1 MLDSSKRATMS
12 RGRASSLTAAI
23 GNGPDENKWWENS
36 VEAEE
41 EGVWRA
47 LVTEEG
53 VDYYLNIET
62 RETTWDK
69 VKGGDDEDR
78 GGAGRA

>member
-1 MLDSSKRATMS
+1 MHTTPATMS

-69 VKGGDDEDR
+69 VKR
-78 GGAGRA
+78 GR